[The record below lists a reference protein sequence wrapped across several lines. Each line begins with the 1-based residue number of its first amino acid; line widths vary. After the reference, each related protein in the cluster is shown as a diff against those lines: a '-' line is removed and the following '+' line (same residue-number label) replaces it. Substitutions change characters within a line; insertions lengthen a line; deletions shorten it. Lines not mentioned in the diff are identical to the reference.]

1 MIDGDMKHNTRAF
14 ELRRLS
20 AVTLLTLTSFGS
32 GCASLAEL
40 DQASRMHSA
49 GVAGGGAAT
58 AEPMTLPRFLG
69 LDICARR
76 TLLLGQVVR
85 GKAATVLPVL
95 APQPLALPLS
105 HPANADSPS
114 PAVAA
119 AHKVK
124 KAKAAK
130 AAKVKAVAVLAGQDC
145 SVDPHVEEGLLAA
158 LDDAAAE
165 VRVAAVNAVIRSTRG
180 CGPGCGGCC
189 SPAIRAKLTSMVFD
203 QTGPNCW
210 AEPDSKARRLARLAL
225 DACGGPIDPNDCG
238 CSVVSDI
245 PLESP
250 PADVLEQVLQGH

>member
-1 MIDGDMKHNTRAF
+1 MIDVDMKHN
-14 ELRRLS
+14 LRPFRVCRL
-20 AVTLLTLTSFGS
+20 AATLALTTVSCVA

-40 DQASRMHSA
+40 DQASRIHAA
-49 GVAGGGAAT
+49 GVAGAEAR
-58 AEPMTLPRFLG
+58 AEPMTLPRYLG
-69 LDICARR
+69 LDVCARR
-76 TLLLGQVVR
+76 TMLFGQVVR
-85 GKAATVLPVL
+85 GKAATVLPAL

-130 AAKVKAVAVLAGQDC
+130 VAKVKAVAVLAGQDC

-158 LDDAAAE
+158 LDDAAAD
-165 VRVAAVNAVIRSTRG
+165 VRIAAVNAVIRSTRG

-203 QTGPNCW
+203 QTGPDCW
-210 AEPDSKARRLARLAL
+210 SEPSSKARRLARLAL
-225 DACGGPIDPNDCG
+225 DACGGPVDPNACG
-238 CSVVSDI
+238 CQVVSDV
-245 PLESP
+245 PLETP
-250 PADVLEQVLQGH
+250 PADVLQQVLHGP